1 MSLLET
7 PRPEKQTLE
16 FFFIRPIFQDLW
28 LLHTLDNTNEDSKK
42 FLKEQKIRA
51 FASKEIFKKFGLYTS
66 VKAIKPWKYRHLV
79 SFSSYYP
86 YESIEG
92 KRLNKLS
99 QGRKFNIKL
108 LRSLSLYSPCAL
120 AKLFVI
126 DVGSSDLHSY
136 PHPYYQNRTE
146 KREDSIYS
154 FYG

>member
-1 MSLLET
+1 MAIHYPSELFSVALSVSVVFWGRQFMALVWGKNVT
-7 PRPEKQTLE
+7 PRNSSPGKTNVGIFLHQT
-16 FFFIRPIFQDLW
+16 DLSRFMTSSHIGQYKW
-28 LLHTLDNTNEDSKK
+28 RLKK

-108 LRSLSLYSPCAL
+108 LRSLSIPRAHL
-120 AKLFVI
+120 A
-126 DVGSSDLHSY
+126 SSLW
-136 PHPYYQNRTE
+136 
-146 KREDSIYS
+146 
-154 FYG
+154 